1 MIKIIVDEANL
12 EIQCVIM
19 CYDYLIRCQNQ
30 IPLLESTW
38 KSLILVSL
46 LIAQKVYNDISF

>member
-19 CYDYLIRCQNQ
+19 CYDYLIRCQNH